1 MIWEGKGAPGVESLE
16 GVIPPP
22 RWTWN
27 VGGDKVVPPPVFY
40 ACQHVCM
47 WGARFYHFGHSW
59 FIVVVFVARLITNY
73 MTWPPFRCSEED
85 SLFRSLLKAFFAF
98 LTLSLTRNLFCR
110 SGFTWCFWNWP
121 LHIFSSSSSSFL
133 WHLESWADSVCQLT
147 SCQR

>member
-1 MIWEGKGAPGVESLE
+1 MESL
-16 GVIPPP
+16 GGFIPPP

-73 MTWPPFRCSEED
+73 MTWPPFYMFGGGFPL
-85 SLFRSLLKAFFAF
+85 SLPVKSF
-98 LTLSLTRNLFCR
+98 LCLSTLSLTRK
-110 SGFTWCFWNWP
+110 GP
-121 LHIFSSSSSSFL
+121 PG
-133 WHLESWADSVCQLT
+133 EYVGG
-147 SCQR
+147 